1 MKSRY
6 FKQAWTMLMQ
16 NKLFSTLY
24 IIGTGLAIAMSMIIF
39 MFHYIKVAPI
49 YPENNRNQIYI
60 LKSVTLKN
68 TKDNWQTNWRSSYY
82 LVQNWWYTIQSTEK
96 VSAEYINWKTTDYI
110 QFTSPNKNYIDNI
123 KVKVKYT
130 DPEFFEVFNF
140 EFKEGTPFS
149 REDFESGVMN
159 AVITESTAKRIFGTI
174 KAQGKRFSVN
184 FNEYRVAGV
193 VKDASIL
200 TPNSFAQIYLP
211 YTICRGYDKD
221 NDNNVTGG
229 YTVYFKI
236 KNKEQGAALEK
247 ETNELVRK
255 YNASMKD
262 SELTLGGPD
271 IHWKSTY
278 RRGNQPLDF
287 SRIVSDWG
295 MLVFMFLLV
304 PALNL
309 IGMISFRMESR
320 LPEMGIQKA
329 FGATKKHLLLQV
341 LNENLI
347 LTCIGGL
354 LGLIIAW
361 STLVIGRNWVFTMF
375 EKYGEKAPEGVDTI
389 IRADMLFSPVLFL
402 IAFTLC
408 ALLNLGAALIPAWR
422 SLRKNIVY
430 SLNQKK

>member
-1 MKSRY
+1 MKLLY
-6 FKQAWTMLMQ
+6 FKQAWTMMRQ

-24 IIGTGLAIAMSMIIF
+24 IIGTGLAIAMSMIVF
-39 MFHYIKVAPI
+39 VFHYIKVAPI
-49 YPENNRNQIYI
+49 YPENNRDQIYI

-68 TKDNWQTNWRSSYY
+68 TKDNWQTNWSSSYY
-82 LVQNWWYTIQSTEK
+82 LVQNWWYTLKSAEK
-96 VSAEYINWKTTDYI
+96 VSAEYNHWNTRDYI

-130 DPEFFEVFNF
+130 DPEFFEIFNF
-140 EFKEGTPFS
+140 EFKEGRPFS
-149 REDFESGVMN
+149 IEDFESGVMN
-159 AVITESTAKRIFGTI
+159 AVISESTAKRIFGTTE
-174 KAQGKRFSVN
+174 ANGKTFSLN
-184 FNEYRVAGV
+184 FCEYRVAGV

-211 YTICRGYDKD
+211 YTIFRGYDN
-221 NDNNVTGG
+221 NDNNVVGG

-236 KNKEQGAALEK
+236 KNKEQGEALEK

-255 YNASMKD
+255 YNASIKD
-262 SELTLGGPD
+262 SELILGGPD

-287 SRIVSDWG
+287 SRIVGDWG

-309 IGMISFRMESR
+309 TGMISFRMESR
-320 LPEMGIQKA
+320 LSEMGIQKA
-329 FGATKKHLLLQV
+329 FGATKKYLLRQV

-354 LGLIIAW
+354 LGLIISW
-361 STLVIGRNWVFTMF
+361 TTLLIGRNWVFTMF
-375 EKYGEKAPEGVDTI
+375 EKYGERAPEGLDTI
-389 IRADMLFSPVLFL
+389 IRADMLFSPVLFI

-408 ALLNLGAALIPAWR
+408 AMLNLGAALIPAWR